1 MYAIIE
7 KETGEVIFTTSDET
21 RIEIFFA
28 IEDSSTY
35 EVVDIQDMGYDS
47 FDEYK
52 NVNSYTEPQKNNF

>member
-7 KETGEVIFTTSDET
+7 KESGSVIFTTSDET

-28 IEDSSTY
+28 IEDSSIY
-35 EVVDIQDMGYDS
+35 EVIDIQDMGYDI

-52 NVNSYTEPQKNNF
+52 NVNSYIQPQKNNF